1 MPKPSATAAL
11 VLGLALAA
19 GPAAAGCTYPAPVP
33 VPDGRAATGA
43 EMAAAQQKVQAYVAS
58 MEQYLACLGESEAA
72 LPEAERT
79 AGARALTVK
88 RHNAAVEAMERLA
101 AQFNEQVRAFKAAG
115 GR

>member
-1 MPKPSATAAL
+1 MPTPAPAAAL

-33 VPDGRAATGA
+33 VPDGRNAASG
-43 EMAAAQQKVQAYVAS
+43 EMAAAQRQVQAYVAS
-58 MEQYLACLGESEAA
+58 MQQYLDCLGREEGA

-79 AGARALTVK
+79 PAARALTVK

-101 AQFNEQVRAFKAAG
+101 AQFNEQVRAYKAAG

>member
-1 MPKPSATAAL
+1 MPTPAPAAAL

-33 VPDGRAATGA
+33 VPDGRNAASG
-43 EMAAAQQKVQAYVAS
+43 EMAAAQRQVQAYVAT
-58 MEQYLACLGESEAA
+58 MQQYLDCLGREEGA

-79 AGARALTVK
+79 PAARALTVK

-101 AQFNEQVRAFKAAG
+101 AQFNEQVRAYKAAG